1 MKTLIASFAAAT
13 LLSIAGCATLLPNQ
27 VPTDT
32 RMTGTWVPLNAELG
46 GKKYEFVK
54 DFRLVVDGDH
64 FTANGGTQRDVG
76 KLLFFGGD
84 PRGVD
89 VVGEEGPNTG
99 QRLPAIYRFAANGD
113 MEICYDLSRT
123 ARPVEFA
130 SRPNTRLFR
139 ITYRKAG

>member
-1 MKTLIASFAAAT
+1 MKVFFASIAAAA
-13 LLSIAGCATLLPNQ
+13 LLGIGGCATMLPNQ
-27 VPTDT
+27 VPTDA
-32 RMTGTWVPLNAELG
+32 RMSGTWVPVTAELG

-54 DFRLVVDGDH
+54 DFRLQVDGDR
-64 FTANGGTQRDVG
+64 FVAKGGTQRDVG
-76 KLLFFGGD
+76 KLMFFGGE

-123 ARPVEFA
+123 ARPAEFV
-130 SRPNTRLFR
+130 SRPDTRLFR